1 MKKINKRKIF
11 ILIVLV
17 ISIII
22 EVRVFTRSRADKLI
36 DISINVKDENNLIND
51 NIINLQAIDEN
62 NAGYAITLPEFING
76 NKISKYIIEEK
87 KEVKKENQNEVIEEN
102 NVINQDLEKIENTEI
117 NKVEKA
123 VGEKIYLTNEEL
135 ENKQININVEY
146 DKKEKDDK
154 ILYFKQIEQE
164 YNNNKIRVE
173 GYLPNLSALSIE
185 KIEKE
190 EIENLVKQYMSEATS
205 LKVIYDIKIISENT
219 EVKPKEFNEEIK
231 VTINGMDEIDTKNQK
246 YRVIHIDENN
256 QTTEVQNVDTKQNY
270 VQFQTN
276 SFSYYAIVTEN
287 LYQIATLDIDQPVLT
302 SVGETISS
310 LADVWDGQ
318 IATKFE
324 YGNGTEEEPYLI
336 TCSRELA
343 YLAQEVNNG
352 NSYEGIFFQL
362 TRDIDLNNNEWAPIG
377 NMNNPFKGVF
387 DGAGRKIVNA
397 KITISGSLPTAQ
409 VETYGF
415 FGSIGSGSSETI
427 VKNVRI

>member
-1 MKKINKRKIF
+1 MRKINKRKIL
-11 ILIVLV
+11 ILIVLI

-22 EVRVFTRSRADKLI
+22 EVRVFTRSRADKLV
-36 DISINVKDENNLIND
+36 DISINVKDVNNLIND
-51 NIINLQAIDEN
+51 NVINLQAIDEN
-62 NAGYAITLPEFING
+62 NAGYAVNLPEFING

-87 KEVKKENQNEVIEEN
+87 EEAKEASQNEVIEED
-102 NVINQDLEKIENTEI
+102 NVINENLENTSSTKI
-117 NKVEKA
+117 NKVEKTA
-123 VGEKIYLTNEEL
+123 GEKLYLTNEEL
-135 ENKQININVEY
+135 ENKQINITVEY
-146 DKKEKDDK
+146 DKKEKNDK

-164 YNNNKIRVE
+164 YNNNKIKIE
-173 GYLPNLSALSIE
+173 GYLPNSSTVSVE
-185 KIEKE
+185 KIERE
-190 EIENLVKQYMSEATS
+190 EINNLVEQYMNEATS
-205 LKVIYDIKIISENT
+205 LKIIYDIKIESENT
-219 EVKPKEFNEEIK
+219 EVKPQEFDEEVK
-231 VTINGMDEIDTKNQK
+231 VTINGMEDIDTKNQK

-256 QTTEVQNVDTKQNY
+256 QTTEIQNVDTKQNS
-270 VQFQTN
+270 VQFQAN
-276 SFSYYAIVTEN
+276 SFSYYAIITEK
-287 LYQIATLDIDQPVLT
+287 LSQIATLSLDQPVLT

-336 TCSRELA
+336 TCGQELA

-352 NSYEGIFFQL
+352 NLYEGTFFQL

-387 DGAGRKIVNA
+387 NGAGRKIVNA
-397 KITISGSLPTAQ
+397 KITISGSLPTQQ

-427 VKNVRI
+427 IKNIRI

>member
-36 DISINVKDENNLIND
+36 DISINVKDENNLINN
-51 NIINLQAIDEN
+51 NIVNLQAIDEN